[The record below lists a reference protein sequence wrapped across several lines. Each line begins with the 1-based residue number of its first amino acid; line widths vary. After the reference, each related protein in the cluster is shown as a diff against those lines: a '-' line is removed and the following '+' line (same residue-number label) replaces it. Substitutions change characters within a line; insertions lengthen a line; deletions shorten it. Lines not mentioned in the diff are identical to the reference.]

1 MPRDQQRAWRQLAD
15 VTWGAKPSH
24 VPAVEPVSFAGWSR
38 SPAGVPVSQP
48 RADASRRTCPAL
60 CSHTHARQSVKG
72 ERRGLRHDPSARGAL
87 VGRYPNACFRSRSDL
102 KHPFGRG
109 PGKVVSEA
117 SAARARGHA
126 GPGLGFSQRGALIP
140 PTQKRAHGARGTGR
154 GERVGPRGGPG
165 SAVYVRCAWCVRGRM
180 HGELRVWRTAGP
192 AEPATE
198 RPPALND
205 PRDADGG
212 DADHACTSSP
222 RMVPFLMTN
231 R

>member
-60 CSHTHARQSVKG
+60 CSHTHARHSVKG

-165 SAVYVRCAWCVRGRM
+165 SAGQGEGPSGRHRASPAGGKCKGTRTTGRRGQGARR
-180 HGELRVWRTAGP
+180 GSRSVG
-192 AEPATE
+192 
-198 RPPALND
+198 RPLLARSL
-205 PRDADGG
+205 
-212 DADHACTSSP
+212 C
-222 RMVPFLMTN
+222 
-231 R
+231 